1 MGMDL
6 KEGLEDQL
14 FADRYQLQRLV
25 GKGGMGEVYLAKDT
39 ILGGEEVALKVLKDD
54 FQSDERHIQRFIREV
69 QLTRKVNHPNVI
81 RTFDVGIWKNR
92 LFLTM
97 EYLEADPIS
106 DLIKTAPLDFEEA
119 CHLLI
124 QICRGLDA
132 IHKQD
137 VIHRDLKLGNLLV
150 TSSGD
155 LKIADFGVARPFQ
168 SELTL
173 HSEIVG
179 SSHYMA
185 PEVWAGSET
194 STACDI
200 YALGVVAYEL
210 LTGCFPFDGNN
221 PAELMWK
228 HTQEK
233 PVSPLELGIDIPEW
247 LAELVLVLLEKDPQ
261 KRPCA
266 ALEIASY
273 IQARLDGDTLQSIHD
288 PLRQIEQQPAETTEE
303 QEQDHLLG
311 PLITNPPEE
320 TIEPDDESDSSEPAP
335 EPVRRKT
342 AHSGIDQDHLIKL
355 RNQVSGDSMHKQT
368 QSKFRI
374 LLGKL
379 CFSLFAVAI
388 IGYLTVGPL
397 THYSRAARARLFAES
412 LGLEFMLVFVISVCC
427 VALLISLPILLTF
440 LLLGTKKR
448 ALSIWGSGLAFMMI
462 VLPVALFMQSLIGS
476 QESSFLQSYFD
487 GSFRLALVSFEAVL
501 QTFTAA
507 LLLSPALNGETMQ
520 TGSFLFWILVG
531 CWSFFLG
538 YGCKELYGNPFGKAG
553 ALIPIGTTLFILSLI
568 GLESMVFGHF
578 PELLV
583 DSSWSWKPGKFD
595 LSISAFALAIYFA
608 HLCVILGVSLFF
620 RKMALH
626 SSKKSKRDLPEG

>member
-14 FADRYQLQRLV
+14 FADRYQLQHLV

-54 FQSDERHIQRFIREV
+54 FQSDERHVQRFIREV

-97 EYLEADPIS
+97 EYLEAEPIS
-106 DLIKTAPLDFEEA
+106 DLIKDSPLDFEAA
-119 CHLLI
+119 CRLLI

-150 TSSGD
+150 TNSGD
-155 LKIADFGVARPFQ
+155 LKIADFGVARPFK

-185 PEVWAGSET
+185 PEVWTGSET

-210 LTGCFPFDGNN
+210 LTGCFPFDGNS

-233 PVSPLELGIDIPEW
+233 AVSPLELGIDIPEW

-288 PLRQIEQQPAETTEE
+288 PLGQIEQQEAETTEE
-303 QEQDHLLG
+303 QEQDPLFG
-311 PLITNPPEE
+311 PLITNPPED
-320 TIEPDDESDSSEPAP
+320 TIEAHEEDDNDEPAP
-335 EPVRRKT
+335 EHLRRKT

-355 RNQVSGDSMHKQT
+355 RNQMSGESRYKDIKSEFVSFTK
-368 QSKFRI
+368 
-374 LLGKL
+374 KL
-379 CFSLFAVAI
+379 CFILLAI
-388 IGYLTVGPL
+388 TAMGYLAVGPL
-397 THYSRAARARLFAES
+397 THYSSAARARLFAES
-412 LGLEFMLVFVISVCC
+412 VGLEFILVFAISVSC
-427 VALLISLPILLTF
+427 VALLLSLPALMIF
-440 LLLGTKKR
+440 SVLGTKKR
-448 ALSIWGSGLAFMMI
+448 ALSIWGSGLVFIMI
-462 VLPVALFMQSLIGS
+462 VLPVSLFVQSLIGS
-476 QESSFLQSYFD
+476 QEAAFLQSYFD
-487 GSFRLALVSFEAVL
+487 GSFRLALVSFEAIL

-507 LLLSPALNGETMQ
+507 LLLSPALNGETLQ
-520 TGSFLFWILVG
+520 TGSILFWILVG
-531 CWSFFLG
+531 CWSLFLA
-538 YGCKELYGNPFGKAG
+538 YGCKELNGNPFGRGG
-553 ALIPIGTTLFILSLI
+553 ALIPVGTTLFVFILI

-578 PELLV
+578 SELTME
-583 DSSWSWKPGKFD
+583 SAWSWNPGKFD
-595 LSISAFALAIYFA
+595 LHISAFAITIYLVHLA
-608 HLCVILGVSLFF
+608 VILGISLFF

-626 SSKKSKRDLPEG
+626 SSKKSKRNISVS